1 MEMNPGPPE
10 WQGPWRPGPYPS
22 TGQME
27 TERGLGSRLDGHPR
41 AGLSPEPCPFSL
53 LWCPGLRLYK
63 RICFPGRALWVP
75 TAPSHR
81 HHLLQARR
89 PELSQPQAPR
99 AHSSSVSWRL
109 PPVPPGRGAGAEHW
123 ESAQS
128 GVAGKWDPLG
138 LIPPHLTASD
148 LHRSPPPQAPPRLS
162 SRASGDS
169 PAPSPALLLHEPTSL
184 PPGLTSPT
192 WPGAW
197 FLLLQFWAWPPVSSE
212 VTCRDPRRAPSPPDY
227 CLSLGSWDLRAHLV
241 MLRASIRPGP
251 SQPGS
256 VLGVGVGVG
265 ASTRAHSH
273 QPVLYAAL
281 AGAVGS
287 SCTRSQALSTA
298 RVGCFC
304 RAHLGCTALRS
315 AQVRCQVQYTWKR

>member
-63 RICFPGRALWVP
+63 RICFPGGALWVP

-89 PELSQPQAPR
+89 PELSQPQAPG

-148 LHRSPPPQAPPRLS
+148 LHRSPPPQAPPWLNPSSFPSTSSLRTYLS
-162 SRASGDS
+162 
-169 PAPSPALLLHEPTSL
+169 APRTNL
-184 PPGLTSPT
+184 PYLAWGLVLT
-192 WPGAW
+192 A
-197 FLLLQFWAWPPVSSE
+197 AV
-212 VTCRDPRRAPSPPDY
+212 
-227 CLSLGSWDLRAHLV
+227 LGLAT
-241 MLRASIRPGP
+241 
-251 SQPGS
+251 S
-256 VLGVGVGVG
+256 VL
-265 ASTRAHSH
+265 
-273 QPVLYAAL
+273 
-281 AGAVGS
+281 
-287 SCTRSQALSTA
+287 
-298 RVGCFC
+298 
-304 RAHLGCTALRS
+304 
-315 AQVRCQVQYTWKR
+315 